1 MIGYVSVGLLG
12 LLALSIP
19 VGIVLF
25 LLGFG
30 IDTFFS
36 SFPLTRGLGNM
47 VWSSSNSATLIH
59 SVAVARKRYL
69 VPAVAAM
76 R

>member
-36 SFPLTRGLGNM
+36 SFPLTVTDRQ
-47 VWSSSNSATLIH
+47 SH
-59 SVAVARKRYL
+59 SCYSE
-69 VPAVAAM
+69 
-76 R
+76 